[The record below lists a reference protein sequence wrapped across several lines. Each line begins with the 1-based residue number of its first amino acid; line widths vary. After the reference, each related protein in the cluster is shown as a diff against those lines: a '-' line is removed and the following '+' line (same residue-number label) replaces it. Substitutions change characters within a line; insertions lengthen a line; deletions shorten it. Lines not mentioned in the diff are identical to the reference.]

1 MKIECEVCHVV
12 GYLQQL
18 GNYYRIRHY
27 QGIDK
32 VTGKSKFFYHPQ
44 SREYALC
51 QIDKVNVENFKTVN
65 STFKDSEADHNNT
78 EIKAKCSSGLDLE
91 LKDSSTKL
99 ENQGGCSL
107 AWFRTSACHV
117 DDPGSNPGNRTIYF
131 SCHPLAE
138 CRRWFHVPKNKIL
151 KKRNRDGYGRFVLL
165 FLFLIRISPAT
176 TATTTTITM
185 IM

>member
-1 MKIECEVCHVV
+1 MSTPKLEETP
-12 GYLQQL
+12 
-18 GNYYRIRHY
+18 
-27 QGIDK
+27 DF
-32 VTGKSKFFYHPQ
+32 S
-44 SREYALC
+44 
-51 QIDKVNVENFKTVN
+51 ENLNSNFRCWFRPVI
-65 STFKDSEADHNNT
+65 STFDQH
-78 EIKAKCSSGLDLE
+78 IGE
-91 LKDSSTKL
+91 LTSPRWIRVLKVHAC
-99 ENQGGCSL
+99 GCSL
-107 AWFRTSACHV
+107 AMGKADISVIFPLEWFRTSACHV

-138 CRRWFHVPKNKIL
+138 CRRRFHVPKNKIL